1 MTLSH
6 NSPRIRLVADDYALA
21 PGVSAAIRALAGAGR
36 LSATSVM
43 VVLPGFKEEA
53 GRLRALNTPR
63 PFGIGLHLTLTG
75 GFRPATVNFAPLTAE
90 GTFPDIK
97 TLMALAFAGRLS
109 PALVRAELEAQLDAF
124 ARAFGR
130 LPDHIDGHQH
140 VQLLPG
146 ARSAVLDVVCDR
158 LPGVW
163 VRQCGAPGKA
173 PNPFRDPKGA
183 LLTQLSR
190 SFKAAARKRGVAVNP
205 AFAGGYLYRPDA
217 DFKEIFPGFL
227 KGLPDGGVVMCHP
240 GKVDA
245 DLIARDPLTTH
256 REAEFAFLAG
266 EGLPAALAAAGAELT

>member
-1 MTLSH
+1 MT
-6 NSPRIRLVADDYALA
+6 RIRLVADDYALA
-21 PGVSAAIRALAGAGR
+21 PGVSAAIRELAGAGR

-43 VVLPGFKEEA
+43 VVVPGLQEEA
-53 GRLRALNTPR
+53 ARLRDLKTPR

-75 GFRPATVNFAPLTAE
+75 GFRPLTVNFAPTTAE

-97 TLMALAFAGRLS
+97 TLMALAVAGRLS

-146 ARSAVLDVVCDR
+146 VRSAVLDIIADR

-163 VRQCGAPGKA
+163 VRQCGTIGKT

-183 LLTQLSR
+183 LLAQLSR
-190 SFKAAARKRGVAVNP
+190 WFKAQAGKRGITVNP
-205 AFAGGYLYRPDA
+205 AFAGSYLYQPDA
-217 DFKEIFPGFL
+217 DFKALFPRFL
-227 KGLPDGGVVMCHP
+227 DGMPDGSVVMCHP

-245 DLIARDPLTTH
+245 ELVARDPLTTH

-266 EGLPAALAAAGAELT
+266 DGLPAALAAAGAELA